1 MDEKQWAFF
10 NFCLWQ
16 NMMNSAGAFDV
27 FVKIPTFHTHLKDL
41 KGRKTTQND
50 FDTYPEIKKI

>member
-1 MDEKQWAFF
+1 
-10 NFCLWQ
+10 
-16 NMMNSAGAFDV
+16 MMNSAGAFDV

-41 KGRKTTQND
+41 MGRKTTQND